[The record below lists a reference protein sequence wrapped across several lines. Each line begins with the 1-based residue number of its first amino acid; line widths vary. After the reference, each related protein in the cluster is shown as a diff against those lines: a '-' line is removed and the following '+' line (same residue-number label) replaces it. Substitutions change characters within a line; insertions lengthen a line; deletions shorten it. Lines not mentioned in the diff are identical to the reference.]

1 MNCLP
6 ADCAGDAMTTMSPT
20 AAPEFSRIIRLNELG
35 DGRRERPIAA
45 DEAERIALARRFGL
59 RRLNRLEAT
68 AHVVPDAGGCRVE
81 GRLFADLVQACVATD
96 EDVPAHVEVPLDVR
110 FVRGLDD
117 YGESE
122 ADEIELSEE
131 DCDVLPL
138 EDERIDLGE
147 TVAQTLFLNLDPY
160 PRVPDADEK
169 LRALGVL
176 SEAEAGP
183 FAALKNLK
191 LGDKD

>member
-110 FVRGLDD
+110 FVR
-117 YGESE
+117 E